1 MEHDLKEINVPSNPE
16 IEKLQQQVIAIVV
29 VSRSKQTN
37 PLNYAKASF
46 PPSTMSLPPVH
57 NIWSILSSFCACYR
71 VSVLCLH
78 SYFFFCL
85 YLLTSHFA
93 FTSESPHT
101 FHSIEADSTRTPF
114 DPARSKWNW
123 VSIFLYFYSFCFTSS
138 ILHHLIYQNVQLDLM
153 WDDLKRKSYPTAGWI
168 GTGDRFLEIKIY

>member
-78 SYFFFCL
+78 SYFFFVFICL
-85 YLLTSHFA
+85 PHISLLHRSRLTLSIPLRLILLGHLLTRLEANGIGFQFSSTFTPSVSH
-93 FTSESPHT
+93 H
-101 FHSIEADSTRTPF
+101 R
-114 DPARSKWNW
+114 
-123 VSIFLYFYSFCFTSS
+123 FY
-138 ILHHLIYQNVQLDLM
+138 II
-153 WDDLKRKSYPTAGWI
+153 
-168 GTGDRFLEIKIY
+168 